1 MSRYSWAC
9 GRCPTPATPARTR
22 PLHASVRGVTVNL
35 VERAHE
41 IADTVLFPAALAV
54 DRTGHV
60 PDSHWE
66 TLADAGLYGIA
77 APTAAGGPG
86 LGLPEIIEILETM
99 AGGCLATAF
108 TWVQHHGMLASLIA
122 TGNHALHDEVVP
134 DAIAGRV
141 RGGVAYAGAVPVP
154 PRMCAQQ
161 VPGGWRLSGHAPFV
175 SGWGIIDVIQISAG
189 DIESGDIVAGLVSA
203 EVQPGITTVIAQ
215 PLFVADASQTVALE
229 IDDLLI
235 PDDRIVSR
243 VRRADFMANQN
254 FGSRLNATLPIGL
267 VVRCARLLDDAGET
281 AAATALRT
289 EADAIRVRLDAG
301 LGDAST
307 LLRARA
313 DGCELAVRASG
324 AVVAARGGPA
334 LLRSD
339 PAQLLAR
346 SALFTLVAA
355 SRPELKRSL
364 VNHMSHTQ
372 E

>member
-1 MSRYSWAC
+1 
-9 GRCPTPATPARTR
+9 
-22 PLHASVRGVTVNL
+22 VTANL
-35 VERAHE
+35 VEQAHE

-77 APTAAGGPG
+77 APTDAGGPG
-86 LGLPEIIEILETM
+86 LDLPQIIEILEVM
-99 AGGCLATAF
+99 AGACLATAF
-108 TWVQHHGMLASLIA
+108 TWVQHHGMLASLAA
-122 TGNHALHDEVVP
+122 TGNQALRDEFVP
-134 DAIAGRV
+134 GAIAGRI

-154 PRMCAQQ
+154 PRMCAQR
-161 VPGGWRLSGHAPFV
+161 VPGGWQLSGHAPFV

-189 DIESGDIVAGLVSA
+189 DVDTGDIVAGLVSA
-203 EVQPGITTVIAQ
+203 EVQPGITTVTAQ

-229 IDDLLI
+229 VDGQLV

-243 VRRADFMANQN
+243 VSRADFMANQN

-267 VVRCARLLDDAGET
+267 VGRCARLLDEAGEN
-281 AAATALRT
+281 AAAAALRA
-289 EADAIRVRLDAG
+289 EADAVRQRLDAG

-313 DGCELAVRASG
+313 DGCELATRAAG
-324 AVVAARGGPA
+324 ALVAARGGPS

-364 VNHMSHTQ
+364 IDHMSHAQ

>member
-1 MSRYSWAC
+1 
-9 GRCPTPATPARTR
+9 
-22 PLHASVRGVTVNL
+22 VTSNL

-77 APTAAGGPG
+77 APAEAGGPG
-86 LGLPEIIEILETM
+86 LELPQIIEILETM

-108 TWVQHHGMLASLIA
+108 TWVQHHGMLAALAA
-122 TGNHALHDEVVP
+122 TGNHALRDEFVP
-134 DAIAGRV
+134 GAIAGHI
-141 RGGVAYAGAVPVP
+141 RGGVAFAGAVPVP
-154 PRMCAQQ
+154 PRMCAQR

-189 DIESGDIVAGLVSA
+189 DVETGDIVAGVVSA
-203 EVQPGITTVIAQ
+203 EVQPGITAVTAQ
-215 PLFVADASQTVALE
+215 PLFVADASQTVAL
-229 IDDLLI
+229 DVDGLFI

-243 VRRADFMANQN
+243 VSRADFMANQN

-267 VVRCARLLDDAGET
+267 VGRCARLLDEAGEH
-281 AAATALRT
+281 AAATALRG
-289 EADAIRVRLDAG
+289 EADAVRVRLDAG
-301 LGDAST
+301 LSDAST

-313 DGCELAVRASG
+313 DGCELATRAAG
-324 AVVAARGGPA
+324 ALVAARGGPA
-334 LLRSD
+334 LLCSD

-355 SRPELKRSL
+355 SRPELKRTL
-364 VNHMSHTQ
+364 IDHLSHAS

>member
-1 MSRYSWAC
+1 
-9 GRCPTPATPARTR
+9 
-22 PLHASVRGVTVNL
+22 VTANL
-35 VERAHE
+35 VEQAHE

-77 APTAAGGPG
+77 APTDAGGPG
-86 LGLPEIIEILETM
+86 LDLPQIIEILEVM

-108 TWVQHHGMLASLIA
+108 TWVQHHGMLASLAA
-122 TGNHALHDEVVP
+122 TGNQALRDEFVP
-134 DAIAGRV
+134 GAIAGRI
-141 RGGVAYAGAVPVP
+141 RGGVAYAAAVPVP
-154 PRMCAQQ
+154 PRMCAQR
-161 VPGGWRLSGHAPFV
+161 VPGGWQFSGHAPFV

-189 DIESGDIVAGLVSA
+189 DVDTGDIVAGLVSA
-203 EVQPGITTVIAQ
+203 EVQPGITTVTAQ

-229 IDDLLI
+229 VDGLLI

-243 VRRADFMANQN
+243 VSRADFMANQN

-267 VVRCARLLDDAGET
+267 VGRCARLLDEAGEN
-281 AAATALRT
+281 AAAAALRA
-289 EADAIRVRLDAG
+289 EADAVRQRLDAG

-313 DGCELAVRASG
+313 DGCELATRAAG
-324 AVVAARGGPA
+324 ALVAARGGPS

-364 VNHMSHTQ
+364 IDHMSHAQ

>member
-1 MSRYSWAC
+1 
-9 GRCPTPATPARTR
+9 
-22 PLHASVRGVTVNL
+22 VTANL
-35 VERAHE
+35 VDRAHE

-60 PDSHWE
+60 PDTHWE
-66 TLADAGLYGIA
+66 TLAEAGLYGIA
-77 APTAAGGPG
+77 APTDAGGPG
-86 LGLPEIIEILETM
+86 LGLPQIIEILETM

-108 TWVQHHGMLASLIA
+108 TWVQHHGMLAALAA
-122 TGNHALHDEVVP
+122 TGNDALRDEIVP
-134 DAIAGRV
+134 GAITGKI

-154 PRMCAQQ
+154 PRMRAQQ
-161 VPGGWRLSGHAPFV
+161 VPGGWRLSGQAPFV

-189 DIESGDIVAGLVSA
+189 DVETGDIVAGLVSA
-203 EVQPGITTVIAQ
+203 EVQPGITTVTAQ

-229 IDDLLI
+229 VDGLVI
-235 PDDRIVSR
+235 PDNRIVSR
-243 VRRADFMANQN
+243 VPRADFMANQN

-267 VVRCARLLDDAGET
+267 VGRCARMLDDAGET
-281 AAATALRT
+281 AAAAALRGQ
-289 EADAIRVRLDAG
+289 ADAVRVRLDAG

-313 DGCELAVRASG
+313 DGCELAVRAAG
-324 AVVAARGGPA
+324 ALVAARGGPS

-346 SALFTLVAA
+346 AALFTLVAA

-364 VNHMSHTQ
+364 IDHLSHAQ

>member
-1 MSRYSWAC
+1 MTA
-9 GRCPTPATPARTR
+9 
-22 PLHASVRGVTVNL
+22 NL

-60 PDSHWE
+60 PDTHWE
-66 TLADAGLYGIA
+66 TLAEAGLYGIA
-77 APTAAGGPG
+77 APADAGGPG
-86 LGLPEIIEILETM
+86 LDLPQIIEILETM

-108 TWVQHHGMLASLIA
+108 TWVQHHGMLAALAA
-122 TGNHALHDEVVP
+122 TGNHALRDEFVP
-134 DAIAGRV
+134 GAIDGRI

-154 PRMCAQQ
+154 PRMRAQR
-161 VPGGWRLSGHAPFV
+161 VPDGWRLSGHAPFV
-175 SGWGIIDVIQISAG
+175 SGWGIIDVLQISAG
-189 DIESGDIVAGLVSA
+189 DVETGDIVAGLVSA
-203 EVQPGITTVIAQ
+203 EVQPGITAVTAQ

-229 IDDLLI
+229 VDGLFI
-235 PDDRIVSR
+235 PDDRIVGR
-243 VRRADFMANQN
+243 VSRADFMANQN

-267 VVRCARLLDDAGET
+267 VGRCARLLDDAGEAG
-281 AAATALRT
+281 AAAALRD
-289 EADAIRVRLDAG
+289 EADAVRERLDAG
-301 LGDAST
+301 LADAST

-313 DGCELAVRASG
+313 DGCELATRAAG
-324 AVVAARGGPA
+324 TLVAARGGPS

-339 PAQLLAR
+339 SGQLLAR

-364 VNHMSHTQ
+364 IDHMSHSQ

>member
-1 MSRYSWAC
+1 MSA
-9 GRCPTPATPARTR
+9 
-22 PLHASVRGVTVNL
+22 NL

-60 PDSHWE
+60 PDSHWD
-66 TLADAGLYGIA
+66 TLAAAGLYGIA
-77 APTAAGGPG
+77 GPVDAGGPG
-86 LGLPEIIEILETM
+86 LDLPQIIEILETM

-108 TWVQHHGMLASLIA
+108 TWVQHHGMLA
-122 TGNHALHDEVVP
+122 ALAASANQALRDEVVP
-134 DAIAGRV
+134 GAITGQI

-154 PRMCAQQ
+154 PRMRAHREA
-161 VPGGWRLSGHAPFV
+161 GGWRLSGHAPFV
-175 SGWGIIDVIQISAG
+175 SGWGIIDVLQISAG
-189 DIESGDIVAGLVSA
+189 DVETGDIVAGLVNA
-203 EVQPGITTVIAQ
+203 EAQPGITAVTAQ

-229 IDDLLI
+229 VDGLFI

-243 VRRADFMANQN
+243 VPRAEFMANQN

-267 VVRCARLLDDAGET
+267 VGRCARLLDDAGET
-281 AAATALRT
+281 TAATALRGQ
-289 EADAIRVRLDAG
+289 ADAIRERLDAG

-313 DGCELAVRASG
+313 DGCELATRAAG
-324 AVVAARGGPA
+324 ALVAARGGPS
-334 LLRSD
+334 LLNSD

-364 VNHMSHTQ
+364 IDHMSRTQ

>member
-1 MSRYSWAC
+1 MTA
-9 GRCPTPATPARTR
+9 
-22 PLHASVRGVTVNL
+22 NL

-66 TLADAGLYGIA
+66 TMAEAGLYGIA
-77 APTAAGGPG
+77 APTDAGGPG
-86 LGLPEIIEILETM
+86 LDLAQIIEILETM

-108 TWVQHHGMLASLIA
+108 TWVQHHGMLAALVASA
-122 TGNHALHDEVVP
+122 NHALRDEFVP
-134 DAIAGRV
+134 DAIAGRI

-154 PRMCAQQ
+154 PRMRAQR
-161 VPGGWRLSGHAPFV
+161 VAGGWVMSGHAPFV

-189 DIESGDIVAGLVSA
+189 DVETGDIVAGLVSA
-203 EVQPGITTVIAQ
+203 EVQPGIATVIPQ
-215 PLFVADASQTVALE
+215 SLFVADASQTVALE
-229 IDDLLI
+229 VEGLVI

-243 VRRADFMANQN
+243 VSRTAFMANQN

-267 VVRCARLLDDAGET
+267 VNRCARLLDAAGET
-281 AAATALRT
+281 AAAVTLCG
-289 EADAIRVRLDAG
+289 EADAIRERLDAG
-301 LGDAST
+301 LGDATT

-313 DGCELAVRASG
+313 DGCELAARAS
-324 AVVAARGGPA
+324 AALVAARGGPS

-364 VNHMSHTQ
+364 IGQLSHAP

>member
-1 MSRYSWAC
+1 MTS
-9 GRCPTPATPARTR
+9 
-22 PLHASVRGVTVNL
+22 NL
-35 VERAHE
+35 VEQAHE

-77 APTAAGGPG
+77 APVEAGGPG
-86 LGLPEIIEILETM
+86 LDLPQIIEILEAM

-108 TWVQHHGMLASLIA
+108 TWVQHHGMLASLAA
-122 TGNHALHDEVVP
+122 TGNHSLRDEILP
-134 DAIAGRV
+134 GAIAGRI

-154 PRMCAQQ
+154 PRMRAQR
-161 VPGGWRLSGHAPFV
+161 VADGWQLSGHAPFV

-189 DIESGDIVAGLVSA
+189 DVETGDIVAGLIYA
-203 EVQPGITTVIAQ
+203 EPQPGITTVTAQ
-215 PLFVADASQTVALE
+215 HLFVADASQTVALE
-229 IDDLLI
+229 VDGLFI

-243 VRRADFMANQN
+243 VPRADFMANQN
-254 FGSRLNATLPIGL
+254 FGSRLNATMPLGL
-267 VVRCARLLDDAGET
+267 TGRCARLLDEAGET
-281 AAATALRT
+281 AAAAALRS
-289 EADAIRVRLDAG
+289 EANAIRERLDAG

-313 DGCELAVRASG
+313 DGCELATRAAG
-324 AVVAARGGPA
+324 AVVAAHGGPS
-334 LLRSD
+334 LLCSD

-364 VNHMSHTQ
+364 INHMSRTQ

>member
-1 MSRYSWAC
+1 MTA
-9 GRCPTPATPARTR
+9 
-22 PLHASVRGVTVNL
+22 NL

-60 PDSHWE
+60 PETHWE

-77 APTAAGGPG
+77 APAEAGGPG
-86 LGLPEIIEILETM
+86 LDLPQIIEILETM

-108 TWVQHHGMLASLIA
+108 TWVQHHGMLAALAA
-122 TGNHALHDEVVP
+122 TGNHALRDEIVP
-134 DAIAGRV
+134 GAIDGRI

-154 PRMCAQQ
+154 PRMRAQR
-161 VPGGWRLSGHAPFV
+161 VAGGWRLSGHAPFV
-175 SGWGIIDVIQISAG
+175 SGWGIIDVIQFSAG
-189 DIESGDIVAGLVSA
+189 DVETGEIVAGLVNA
-203 EVQPGITTVIAQ
+203 DAQPGITTVTVQ

-229 IDDLLI
+229 VDGLLI

-243 VRRADFMANQN
+243 VSRADFMANQN
-254 FGSRLNATLPIGL
+254 FGSRLNAALPIGL
-267 VVRCARLLDDAGET
+267 VGRCAQLLDDAGET
-281 AAATALRT
+281 AVAATLRG
-289 EADAIRVRLDAG
+289 EADAVRERLDAG
-301 LGDAST
+301 LGDPST

-313 DGCELAVRASG
+313 DGCELAVRATG
-324 AVVAARGGPA
+324 ALVAARGGPS

-339 PAQLLAR
+339 SAQLLAR

-364 VNHMSHTQ
+364 IDHLSRTQ

>member
-1 MSRYSWAC
+1 MTS
-9 GRCPTPATPARTR
+9 
-22 PLHASVRGVTVNL
+22 NL

-41 IADTVLFPAALAV
+41 IADAVLFPAALAV

-77 APTAAGGPG
+77 APTDAGGPG
-86 LGLPEIIEILETM
+86 LDLPQIIEILETM

-108 TWVQHHGMLASLIA
+108 TWVQHHGMLAALAA
-122 TGNHALHDEVVP
+122 TGNHALRDEFVP
-134 DAIAGRV
+134 GAIAGSI

-161 VPGGWRLSGHAPFV
+161 VSGGWRLSGHAPFV

-189 DIESGDIVAGLVSA
+189 DVETGDIVAGLVSA
-203 EVQPGITTVIAQ
+203 EVQPGITTVTAQ

-229 IDDLLI
+229 VDGLFI

-243 VRRADFMANQN
+243 VSRADFLANQN

-267 VVRCARLLDDAGET
+267 VGRCARLLDEAGES
-281 AAATALRT
+281 AAATALRG
-289 EADAIRVRLDAG
+289 EADAIRERLDAG
-301 LGDAST
+301 LSDPST

-313 DGCELAVRASG
+313 DGCELATRAAG
-324 AVVAARGGPA
+324 ALVAARGGPS

-346 SALFTLVAA
+346 SAQFTLVAA

-364 VNHMSHTQ
+364 IDHLSHAQ

>member
-1 MSRYSWAC
+1 
-9 GRCPTPATPARTR
+9 
-22 PLHASVRGVTVNL
+22 VTANL
-35 VERAHE
+35 VEQAHE
-41 IADTVLFPAALAV
+41 IADTVLYPAALAV

-60 PDSHWE
+60 PDSHWDA
-66 TLADAGLYGIA
+66 LADAGLYGIA
-77 APTAAGGPG
+77 APVDAGGPG
-86 LGLPEIIEILETM
+86 LDLPQIIEILETM
-99 AGGCLATAF
+99 AGGCLTTAF
-108 TWVQHHGMLASLIA
+108 TWVQHHGMLASLAA
-122 TGNHALHDEVVP
+122 TGNQALRDEFVP
-134 DAIAGRV
+134 GAIAGRI

-154 PRMCAQQ
+154 PRMCAQR
-161 VPGGWRLSGHAPFV
+161 VSGGWQLTGHAPFV

-189 DIESGDIVAGLVSA
+189 DVDTGDIVAGLVSA
-203 EVQPGITTVIAQ
+203 EVQPGITTVTAQ

-229 IDDLLI
+229 VDGLLI

-243 VRRADFMANQN
+243 VSRADFMANQN

-267 VVRCARLLDDAGET
+267 VGRCARLLDEAGEN
-281 AAATALRT
+281 AAATALRG
-289 EADAIRVRLDAG
+289 EADAVRQRLDAG

-313 DGCELAVRASG
+313 DGCELATRAAG
-324 AVVAARGGPA
+324 ALVAARGGPS

-364 VNHMSHTQ
+364 IDHMSHAQ

>member
-1 MSRYSWAC
+1 MTS
-9 GRCPTPATPARTR
+9 
-22 PLHASVRGVTVNL
+22 NL

-60 PDSHWE
+60 PDSHWDA
-66 TLADAGLYGIA
+66 LADAGLYGIA
-77 APTAAGGPG
+77 APTDAGGPG
-86 LGLPEIIEILETM
+86 LDLTQIIEILETM

-108 TWVQHHGMLASLIA
+108 TWVQHHGMLASLA
-122 TGNHALHDEVVP
+122 ASGNLALRDEIVP
-134 DAIAGRV
+134 GAIAGRI

-154 PRMCAQQ
+154 PRMRAQR
-161 VPGGWRLSGHAPFV
+161 VSDGWRLSGHAPFV
-175 SGWGIIDVIQISAG
+175 SGWGIIDVLQISAG
-189 DIESGDIVAGLVSA
+189 DVETGDIVAGLMSA
-203 EVQPGITTVIAQ
+203 EIQPGITTVTAQ
-215 PLFVADASQTVALE
+215 SLFVADASQTVALE
-229 IDDLLI
+229 VDGLFI

-243 VRRADFMANQN
+243 VPRADFMANQN

-267 VVRCARLLDDAGET
+267 VGRCAQLLDEAGET
-281 AAATALRT
+281 AAAVSLRG
-289 EADAIRVRLDAG
+289 EADAIRERLDAG
-301 LGDAST
+301 LGDATT

-313 DGCELAVRASG
+313 DGCELATRAAG
-324 AVVAARGGPA
+324 ALVAARGGPS

-364 VNHMSHTQ
+364 IDHLSHAQ

>member
-1 MSRYSWAC
+1 MTS
-9 GRCPTPATPARTR
+9 
-22 PLHASVRGVTVNL
+22 NL

-66 TLADAGLYGIA
+66 TLAEAGLYGIA
-77 APTAAGGPG
+77 APADAGGPA
-86 LGLPEIIEILETM
+86 LDLPQIIEIVETM
-99 AGGCLATAF
+99 AGGCLTTAF
-108 TWVQHHGMLASLIA
+108 TWVQHHGMLAALAA
-122 TGNHALHDEVVP
+122 TSNHELREEIVP
-134 DAIAGRV
+134 GAIAGRI

-154 PRMCAQQ
+154 PRMRAQQ
-161 VPGGWRLSGHAPFV
+161 VSGGWRVSGHAPFV

-189 DIESGDIVAGLVSA
+189 DVETGDIVAGLVSA
-203 EVQPGITTVIAQ
+203 EVQPGITTVTAQ

-229 IDDLLI
+229 VDGLVI
-235 PDDRIVSR
+235 PDERIVGR
-243 VRRADFMANQN
+243 VSRADFMAAQN

-267 VVRCARLLDDAGET
+267 VGRCARLLDDAGEHAG
-281 AAATALRT
+281 AAALRG
-289 EADAIRVRLDAG
+289 EADAVRVRLDAS

-313 DGCELAVRASG
+313 DGCELATRAAGALVAASG
-324 AVVAARGGPA
+324 GPS

-364 VNHMSHTQ
+364 IDQMSHTCP
-372 E
+372 